1 MNAPAA
7 ASEAERVRQGSHA
20 GTPAAV
26 LRSLA
31 RDSSVTVR
39 ASLALNPGT
48 PHDVHEML
56 AADADER
63 VRALLGGKLA
73 RLLPGLSGSESLRC
87 QRQVYDTLGTLVSDT
102 AVRVR
107 AAIADAVKAMPEAP
121 RDLVLKLARD
131 AEVSVADPVI
141 RLSPLLTSEDL
152 LGLLDEPPFGE
163 TAQAVA
169 RRPGLT
175 EAVSDAIAAGADTE
189 AIRLLLSNP
198 SAQIREATLDALV
211 ARAAA
216 HVDWH
221 APLVKRPVL
230 SARAQRALADIVA
243 AHLLEELAARGDL
256 DPTLLADL
264 RRRLGSRLEAAPAMQ
279 AADPITGGGV
289 IGAAGGL
296 GRGAGRETPASVE
309 AAAALARDLA
319 EAGQLTAGTILA
331 AVGRGEAEAAAA
343 MLAVAASVPRGAVQ
357 RAVALR
363 SAKGLVALAW
373 RAEFGMRDALALQ
386 TALGGLGPHE
396 VLRPGPS
403 DRFPLAPEE
412 LRWQIDFLA
421 KAAH

>member
-1 MNAPAA
+1 MNGPAP

-56 AADADER
+56 AADGDER

-73 RLLPGLSGSESLRC
+73 RLLPGLSGSESLRR
-87 QRQVYDTLGTLVSDT
+87 QHQVYDTLGTLVSDT

-121 RDLVLKLARD
+121 RELVQQLSRD
-131 AEVSVADPVI
+131 AEVSVAEPVI
-141 RLSPLLTSEDL
+141 RLSPLLSGEDL
-152 LGLLDEPPFGE
+152 LNLLDEPPFAE

-189 AIRLLLSNP
+189 AIRLLLCNP

-211 ARAAA
+211 ARAAS

-230 SARAQRALADIVA
+230 SARAARALADIVA
-243 AHLLEELAARGDL
+243 THLLEELAARADL
-256 DPTLLADL
+256 DPALLADL
-264 RRRLGSRLEAAPAMQ
+264 RRRLAPRLELGAAVE
-279 AADPITGGGV
+279 ADPIKGGGV
-289 IGAAGGL
+289 IGVA
-296 GRGAGRETPASVE
+296 RGAARETPASVE
-309 AAAALARDLA
+309 TAAALARDLA
-319 EAGQLTAGTILA
+319 EAGQLTAETILA
-331 AVGRGEAEAAAA
+331 VAGRGETDAAAA
-343 MLAVAASVPRGAVQ
+343 MLAVAASVPRGAVH

-363 SAKGLVALAW
+363 SAKGLIALAW
-373 RAEFGMRDALALQ
+373 RAEFGMREAVALQ

-396 VLRPGPS
+396 VLRPGPG

-421 KAAH
+421 KTAH